1 MLAPRPGRVKH
12 LNEVPSPPA
21 ATLRRLVALA
31 RPELRLLLGGLV
43 ALGLGS
49 VVSLLY
55 PQGIRLV
62 IDTATGHAP
71 AWAAGRAHLLE
82 IVAAA
87 MAGAAL
93 VSAVAMA
100 IRAYLFGLA
109 GERVVAR
116 LRERLYRAILSQ
128 EIAFFDAQ
136 RTGDLISRLSADTGT
151 LQSAVSSNLSM
162 ALRHLA
168 QLVGALALLVVSSWR
183 LTLLIVAVVPAI
195 ALGAV
200 TYGRRVRKLAKE
212 VQDALAEGA
221 AVAGESLGGV
231 RTVRSFAAEDEEL
244 GRYEVANDRTLEK
257 ARRRARAGAIFMGST
272 MFAAYT
278 AVAVVFWYGGHLVAS
293 GEMTA
298 GQLTSFLVYALIV
311 GLALGALADIWAEML
326 RAAGAGQRVFEL
338 LDRAPAIPTR
348 GGATL
353 ARLEGRV
360 ELDRVT
366 FRYPTRPDVEVLA
379 GVDLDLAPG
388 EKVALVGPSG
398 AGKSTIAALLLR
410 FYDPTAGA
418 VRIDR
423 HDVRELDPA
432 WLRRQIGTVAQ
443 EPVLFSTSIAE
454 NIRYGRPE
462 ATRAEIEA
470 AAAAAHA
477 DAFVRGFPDGY
488 DTLVGE
494 RGVQLSGGQKQ
505 RVTIARALLKDP
517 RILILDEATSAL
529 DAESEHLVKEALR
542 SLMRGRTTLIIA
554 HRLST
559 VKDADRV
566 VVLDGGRLIEEGTHD
581 QLMARTGLYRRLVER
596 QFVVAS

>member
-1 MLAPRPGRVKH
+1 M
-12 LNEVPSPPA
+12 PSPPT

-31 RPELRLLLGGLV
+31 RPELRLLIGGLV
-43 ALGLGS
+43 ALALAS
-49 VVSLLY
+49 LVNLLY

-62 IDTATGHAP
+62 IDVATGHAP
-71 AWAAGRAHLLE
+71 AWAAGRSHLLE
-82 IVAAA
+82 LVALA

-100 IRAYLFGLA
+100 IRAYLFGLT

-151 LQSAVSSNLSM
+151 LQSAVSGNLST
-162 ALRHLA
+162 ALRNLA
-168 QLVGALALLVVSSWR
+168 QLAGALALLVVSSWR
-183 LTLLIVAVVPAI
+183 LTLVIVAVVPPI
-195 ALGAV
+195 AFGAV
-200 TYGRRVRKLAKE
+200 IYGRRVRRLAKE

-231 RTVRSFAAEDEEL
+231 RTVRSFAAEDEEQA
-244 GRYEVANDRTLEK
+244 RYQVANDRTLEK
-257 ARRRARAGAIFMGST
+257 ARRRARAGAIFQGST

-311 GLALGALADIWAEML
+311 GFSLGTLADIWAETL

-338 LDRAPAIPTR
+338 LDRQPAIPTR
-348 GGATL
+348 GGEVL
-353 ARLEGRV
+353 PHVEGRV
-360 ELDRVT
+360 ELERVA
-366 FRYPTRPDVEVLA
+366 FRYPTRPDVEVLS
-379 GVDLDLAPG
+379 GVDLCLAPG

-410 FYDPTAGA
+410 FYDPTVGA
-418 VRIDR
+418 VRIDGR
-423 HDVRELDPA
+423 DIRDLDPA

-443 EPVLFSTSIAE
+443 EPVLFSTSVAE

-470 AAAAAHA
+470 AHA
-477 DAFVRGFPDGY
+477 DGFVRGFPDGY

-542 SLMRGRTTLIIA
+542 LLMRGRTTLIIA

-566 VVLDGGRLIEEGTHD
+566 IVLDGGRMIEEGTHD
-581 QLMARTGLYRRLVER
+581 QLMARTGLYRRLIER
-596 QFVVAS
+596 QFVVA